1 MLNIAIRT
9 DLLFLPGIKEQE
21 MLNSKFKLRLSMCVL
36 FLFVLLLLL
45 AYPLCA
51 HSAENSI
58 RVAVRNCPPFVINDS
73 GEYSGISI
81 FLWDKIAEKLDY
93 EYSIEEFDRQE
104 LLESVVQDKADVV
117 VACLSITQ
125 KSEEIIDFSHSF
137 FETHLSIAVKQHG
150 FMHSI
155 KNVLLNK
162 KIFIALGI
170 VLGVAILIG
179 GIFFSLERHI
189 NDKLYSMKKRSG
201 RLVEAFIAGLLFI
214 TSGPIRYYEF
224 KTLSG
229 RMIAALLAV
238 GSTVVIASITGIL
251 ASALTLDQMQS
262 NITGLHDLAKIRVGV
277 VKPSPSFNYLTEQGI
292 TARSFKKGEDMVAAL
307 DEGQVD
313 AIVGEDAVIKYHIKE
328 AQAQGKYDSLSVLP
342 FVFAEKNYGFALRDE
357 NPLLE
362 AVNQALLSVCE
373 SPEWAKELAKYIG
386 K

>member
-1 MLNIAIRT
+1 MFA
-9 DLLFLPGIKEQE
+9 
-21 MLNSKFKLRLSMCVL
+21 
-36 FLFVLLLLL
+36 LFVLILLLLL
-45 AYPLCA
+45 PNLLCA
-51 HSAENSI
+51 QSAENSV
-58 RVAVRNCPPFVINDS
+58 RVAVRICPPFVINDS

-81 FLWDKIAEKLDY
+81 FLWDKIAEKLGF

-117 VACLSITQ
+117 VSCLSITQ
-125 KSEEIIDFSHSF
+125 NSEEIIDFSHSF

-162 KIFIALGI
+162 KMFIAIGI

-179 GIFFSLERHI
+179 GIFFFLEHHI
-189 NDKLYSMKKRSG
+189 NDKLYSMKKQSS
-201 RLVEAFIAGLLFI
+201 RLIEAFIAGLLFI

-229 RMIAALLAV
+229 RMIAAILAV
-238 GSTVVIASITGIL
+238 GSTVMIAGITGIL
-251 ASALTLDQMQS
+251 ASALTLDQIQS
-262 NITGLHDLAKIRVGV
+262 KITGLHDLANVRAGV
-277 VKPSPSFNYLTEQGI
+277 VKPSPSFDYLTEQGI
-292 TARSFKKGEDMVAAL
+292 NVRIFKTGEDMVAGL

-328 AQAQGKYDSLSVLP
+328 AQAQGKYESLLVLP
-342 FVFAEKNYGFALRDE
+342 FVFAKKNYGLALRDE
-357 NPLLE
+357 NPHLE
-362 AVNQALLSVCE
+362 SVNQALLSVCE
-373 SPEWAKELAKYIG
+373 SPAWTKELAKYIG